1 MLLFGIVIVLFF
13 FGLYVLKIKKEKK
26 KQFELATLAV
36 KKIKEGF
43 NHNLEE
49 IKSLLSKNKEF
60 IQFLKENS
68 SLSLN
73 SAINKMNFIG
83 SFPTN
88 KTGLQERF
96 EVIHDKVN
104 KTVKIIRRLS
114 YQINYGEF
122 FDIESVYLSV
132 EEGFLYV
139 SLKSEYQNL
148 DIEYNVLEPAAF
160 SEIFRLINEE
170 VIKVLVS
177 NKDQRNILF
186 PLFNINSENTYF
198 SCNTAEEERR
208 SRDLYNS
215 RKYGLI

>member
-1 MLLFGIVIVLFF
+1 MLIAVVIILSSL
-13 FGLYVLKIKKEKK
+13 FGLYILYIKKEKR

-36 KKIKEGF
+36 KKLKNGF

-73 SAINKMNFIG
+73 FAINKMDFIG

-96 EVIHDKVN
+96 EVIYDKIN

-139 SLKSEYQNL
+139 SLKSEYQDL
-148 DIEYNVLEPAAF
+148 DIEYNILKPAAF
-160 SEIFRLINEE
+160 SEIFRLIDEE
-170 VIKVLVS
+170 VIKILVS
-177 NKDQRNILF
+177 NKEQRNILF
-186 PLFNINSENTYF
+186 SLFNIEPTNTYF
-198 SCNTAEEERR
+198 SCNTAEEDRR
-208 SRDLYNS
+208 ARDLYNS

>member
-1 MLLFGIVIVLFF
+1 MLITVVIIPLLFFVLYLL
-13 FGLYVLKIKKEKK
+13 GVKKEKR
-26 KQFELATLAV
+26 KQFDLATLAV
-36 KKIKEGF
+36 KKIKDGF

-73 SAINKMNFIG
+73 SAIDKMDFIG

-96 EVIHDKVN
+96 EIIYDKVN
-104 KTVKIIRRLS
+104 KTIKIIRRLS
-114 YQINYGEF
+114 YQINYNEF

-139 SLKSEYQNL
+139 LLKSEYQDL
-148 DIEYNVLEPAAF
+148 EIEYKVLRPDAF
-160 SEIFRLINEE
+160 SEIFRLVNEE
-170 VIKVLVS
+170 VIKVLIS
-177 NKDQRNILF
+177 NKEQRNILF
-186 PLFNINSENTYF
+186 HLFNINPTNTYF
-198 SCNTAEEERR
+198 SCNTAEEEKRA
-208 SRDLYNS
+208 RDLYNS

>member
-1 MLLFGIVIVLFF
+1 MLIIVVIILSLLFG
-13 FGLYVLKIKKEKK
+13 LYILKIKKEKR
-26 KQFELATLAV
+26 KQFELTTLAV
-36 KKIKEGF
+36 KKLKEGF

-49 IKSLLSKNKEF
+49 IKNLLSKNKEF
-60 IQFLKENS
+60 IQFLKES
-68 SLSLN
+68 SYMSVKDTI
-73 SAINKMNFIG
+73 SRMDFIG

-96 EVIHDKVN
+96 EVIYDKTN
-104 KTVKIIRRLS
+104 KTVKIVRRLS

-139 SLKSEYQNL
+139 SLKSEYQDL
-148 DIEYNVLEPAAF
+148 DIEYNKLKPAAF

-170 VIKVLVS
+170 VIKILVS

-186 PLFNINSENTYF
+186 HLFNINPENTYF

-208 SRDLYNS
+208 ARDLYNS